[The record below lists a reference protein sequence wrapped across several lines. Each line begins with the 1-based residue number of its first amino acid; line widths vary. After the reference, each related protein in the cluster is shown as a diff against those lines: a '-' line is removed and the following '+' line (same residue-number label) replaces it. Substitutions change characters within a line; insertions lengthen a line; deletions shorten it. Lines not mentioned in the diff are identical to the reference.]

1 MQRELARQLLRALL
15 SGEAW
20 NEETLPKLFADLEV
34 LADYKYNRYEM
45 YQPGRMFLESLYLWL
60 MPFSEK
66 ERATAIRFVRDSLV
80 FVSREEFQQLAHVLY
95 HDLIHQ
101 RHLDMVSA
109 RTGVPRHRIAQLVG
123 SEELRKVQ
131 RASLYIAMSD
141 GARID
146 YFRRQNLDINNE
158 QVLTTHQPSDEKVE
172 DLGSELEKSLG
183 PGAKFS
189 AMFLLDDFCGSGK
202 TLLRE
207 VIRTGLAEAVSIPE
221 RLQSI
226 LRYDVKKRELEL
238 AYSPNVGAAMEPLR
252 KLSSSAAYAKAL
264 GELAAKAEKRETV
277 VKGSL
282 ARLAKTKLFGGMAPD
297 AVIYL
302 CPLIITEFAKS
313 RLEDIIAR
321 EKGPLGRV
329 RIMPGSLFPD
339 SARVLH
345 GSGDL
350 AQLCEK
356 HYSEGLE
363 DEHTGNVMY
372 GYEGCGLPLVL
383 HHNTPNNSIY
393 ILWARKWKDP
403 LFIRYERH
411 GREGA

>member
-15 SGEAW
+15 SGDAWTEEA
-20 NEETLPKLFADLEV
+20 LLQLFTDLEV

-45 YQPGRMFLESLYLWL
+45 YQPGRLFLESLYLWL

-66 ERATAIRFVRDSLV
+66 ERATAIRFVQESLV

-95 HDLIHQ
+95 HDRIHQ
-101 RHLDMVSA
+101 HHLGMVST
-109 RTGVPRHRIAQLVG
+109 RIGVPRHRIAQLVG

-183 PGAKFS
+183 PGARFS

-207 VIRTGLAEAVSIPE
+207 VIQTGLAEEVSIPA

-226 LRYDVKKRELEL
+226 LRYDAKKRELEM
-238 AYSPNVGAAMEPLR
+238 AFSPNVGAAMDPLR
-252 KLSSSAAYAKAL
+252 QLSSSPAYAKAL
-264 GELAAKAEKRETV
+264 GDLAAKADKRETV

-297 AVIYL
+297 AAIYL

-313 RLEDIIAR
+313 RLEEIIAR
-321 EKGPLGRV
+321 QSGPLGRV
-329 RIMPGSLFPD
+329 KIMPGSVFPD
-339 SARVLH
+339 SARVLR
-345 GSGDL
+345 GTGDL
-350 AQLCEK
+350 ARLCED

-411 GREGA
+411 GREGT

>member
-20 NEETLPKLFADLEV
+20 NEESLPKLFADLEV

-66 ERATAIRFVRDSLV
+66 ERATAVRFVRDSLV

-95 HDLIHQ
+95 HDRIHQ

-146 YFRRQNLDINNE
+146 YFRRQNLDISNE

-172 DLGSELEKSLG
+172 DLRSELEKSLSA
-183 PGAKFS
+183 GARFS

-207 VIRTGLAEAVSIPE
+207 VIRTGLSEEVSIPE

-226 LRYDVKKRELEL
+226 LRYDVKKCELEL
-238 AYSPNVGAAMEPLR
+238 AYGPNIGAAIDKLR
-252 KLSSSAAYAKAL
+252 TLSSSTAYAKAL
-264 GELAAKAEKRETV
+264 GELGAKADNRETV

-282 ARLAKTKLFGGMAPD
+282 ARLAKTKLFGDMAPD

-302 CPLIITEFAKS
+302 CPLIITEFAKA
-313 RLEDIIAR
+313 RLEEIIAR

-329 RIMPGSLFPD
+329 QIMPGSLFPD
-339 SARVLH
+339 SARVLR
-345 GSGDL
+345 GTGDL
-350 AQLCEK
+350 ARLCED
-356 HYSEGLE
+356 HYSESLE